1 MDDFHHRRMRQFRIA
16 YTATLLL
23 IIIVINYALFSPN
36 WRDLI
41 FSDSYYLI
49 NPYDNETIKESVAM
63 EMANVTINVAKF
75 LNEPK
80 LVIPRRMDENDM
92 INSNWSMEMDL
103 IENYSIS
110 KNIYNSSFK
119 QLNNTNQFC
128 SLWYSEKP
136 ISDTIVMVLIIF
148 ISLLDFVA
156 LIIALIDYDLQLMC
170 KMSPVASLLQLNLIL
185 AFFLTTA
192 IALYAYQNKEA
203 LDKINHVVKQLANDQ
218 ISTRCTRNVDVSVG
232 SGFYFG
238 CVALFIHWILNF
250 GTALYWKWPQIS
262 RLIANF

>member
-1 MDDFHHRRMRQFRIA
+1 MMDDFHHRRMRQFRIA

-80 LVIPRRMDENDM
+80 LVMPRRMGILRNRCSNDDNDNDNDDDGDDGDKNDSNEITLSAENDM

-103 IENYSIS
+103 IENHSIS
-110 KNIYNSSFK
+110 QNIYNSSFK

-128 SLWYSEKP
+128 SLWYS
-136 ISDTIVMVLIIF
+136 
-148 ISLLDFVA
+148 
-156 LIIALIDYDLQLMC
+156 
-170 KMSPVASLLQLNLIL
+170 
-185 AFFLTTA
+185 
-192 IALYAYQNKEA
+192 
-203 LDKINHVVKQLANDQ
+203 
-218 ISTRCTRNVDVSVG
+218 VSV
-232 SGFYFG
+232 YFIIKFF
-238 CVALFIHWILNF
+238 CSKI
-250 GTALYWKWPQIS
+250 
-262 RLIANF
+262 

>member
-1 MDDFHHRRMRQFRIA
+1 MGILRNRCSNDDNDNDDNDDDDGDKNDSNEI
-16 YTATLLL
+16 TL
-23 IIIVINYALFSPN
+23 S
-36 WRDLI
+36 
-41 FSDSYYLI
+41 
-49 NPYDNETIKESVAM
+49 
-63 EMANVTINVAKF
+63 
-75 LNEPK
+75 
-80 LVIPRRMDENDM
+80 DENDM
-92 INSNWSMEMDL
+92 INSNWSIEMDL

-110 KNIYNSSFK
+110 KNIYKSSFK

-218 ISTRCTRNVDVSVG
+218 ISTRCTRNV
-232 SGFYFG
+232 
-238 CVALFIHWILNF
+238 
-250 GTALYWKWPQIS
+250 
-262 RLIANF
+262 